1 MTKTEDDDK
10 YTARQF
16 NYEDYKGVVFVQSE
30 ILCNVQDKPGI
41 PAGWMLLDI
50 QSMVDII
57 CNPKLLSNIGDKKSH
72 LILHWNAGITS
83 MTKKGNLKGYGN
95 LWY

>member
-10 YTARQF
+10 YTARKF
-16 NYEDYKGVVFVQSE
+16 NDEDYKGVVFVQSK
-30 ILCNVQDKPGI
+30 ILCNVQDKAGI
-41 PAGWMLLDI
+41 PASCMLLDI

-72 LILHWNAGITS
+72 LILH
-83 MTKKGNLKGYGN
+83 
-95 LWY
+95 